1 MVKIYSKPFTQRN
14 NFLISDVFTSA
25 EKSAIIVIGLIK
37 NSIRRENMTNSKIS
51 VKAMAQAAMFT
62 ALIFVLAFVPYI
74 GYIRIPVLAIQATT
88 VHIPVIVGSILLGPK
103 YGGFLGGMFGLT
115 SLINN
120 TMSPGI
126 TSFCFSP
133 FVEVGDGVG
142 GSPLALI
149 ICFVPRI
156 LVGVVPYYVYTCI
169 QNRAKEP
176 AKTNKYSLVISGIA
190 GSMTNTI
197 LVMSMIYIFF
207 GHEWADAKDMAYSKV
222 LGVIL
227 SVIAINGTME
237 AIVAALITSA
247 VVFAFIKARLHK
259 PAQKK

>member
-1 MVKIYSKPFTQRN
+1 MN
-14 NFLISDVFTSA
+14 NTRI
-25 EKSAIIVIGLIK
+25 
-37 NSIRRENMTNSKIS
+37 NIRS
-51 VKAMAQAAMFT
+51 MAQAAMFT

-74 GYIRIPVLAIQATT
+74 GYIKIPVLAIQATT

-133 FVEVGDGVG
+133 FVEIGDGAG

-149 ICFVPRI
+149 VCFVPRI
-156 LVGVVPYYVYTCI
+156 LVGIVPYYVYTLI
-169 QNRAKEP
+169 QSRAKDP
-176 AKTNKYSLVISGIA
+176 AASNKISLMVSGVA

-227 SVIAINGTME
+227 SVVAINGTIE

-247 VVFAFIKARLHK
+247 VIFAFIKAKLFK
-259 PAQKK
+259 PYAKK